1 MEQIRVVTTG
11 PAQGFREFILA
22 ANRLYALGAI
32 DLAEDTNDFFG
43 AVKFLLH
50 EYFLLGKK

>member
-1 MEQIRVVTTG
+1 VVTTG